1 MTTTVHGAHAPLP
14 ETGGGGGRQTFGDVL
29 ASEWLKLRTVR
40 STLYTLVALSAGS
53 VLLTFLICTAAAPS
67 IARDRAGGHP
77 DSGAIVLLGVAL
89 VGQISALVLGVM
101 TVTAEYSTGGIRTTL
116 TAVPR
121 RTEVL
126 VTKGILLGL
135 IVSVLGV
142 ATAFACYF
150 AGNVPLRAKG
160 VGVNLSEPGV
170 TRALFGSGLYLA
182 GLAVFGL
189 AIGLLLR
196 HTAGAVTVGLALIF
210 IVGGLVG
217 LIPGSVGRWLYKLMP
232 GNAGSQIVTFGAD
245 SRDSRAL
252 APWAGFWV
260 FVLEVAVLLVVGAV
274 LFERRDA

>member
-1 MTTTVHGAHAPLP
+1 MTTTLHGASAPLP
-14 ETGGGGGRQTFGDVL
+14 ETGGRQTFGDVL
-29 ASEWLKLRTVR
+29 ASEWMKLRTVR
-40 STLYTLVALSAGS
+40 STLYTLLALSAGS
-53 VLLTFLICTAAAPS
+53 VVLTFLICTAAAPS

-89 VGQISALVLGVM
+89 VGQIAALVLGVL
-101 TVTAEYSTGGIRTTL
+101 TVTAEYSTGGMRTTL

-121 RTEVL
+121 RVGVL
-126 VTKGILLGL
+126 VAKGILLGA
-135 IVSVLGV
+135 IVLVLGV
-142 ATAFACYF
+142 ATAFACFY

-160 VGVNLSEPGV
+160 VGVSMSDPGV

-189 AIGLLLR
+189 SIGFLLR

-217 LIPGSVGRWLYKLMP
+217 LIPGAVGRWLYKLMP
-232 GNAGSQIVTFGAD
+232 GNAGSQIVTFGAS

-252 APWAGFWV
+252 APWTGFWV
-260 FVLEVAVLLVVGAV
+260 FLVEVAVLLVVGAV